1 MKSINYNNEIIEIT
15 IEKKKLFG
23 GVSTKTITIQM
34 NDIAKVAKEEFEG
47 NLNSVTFFLKDNN
60 EEFITLDEMKEKSE
74 LTSVLDFLIKSR
86 DKYSYE
92 VKLLDIETLEEKD
105 I

>member
-1 MKSINYNNEIIEIT
+1 MKSISYNNETIEIT
-15 IEKKKLFG
+15 TEKKKLFG

-34 NDIAKVAKEEFEG
+34 NDIAKVAKEEFGG

-74 LTSVLDFLIKSR
+74 LTSVLDFLIKSK

-92 VKLLDIETLEEKD
+92 VKLFDIDTLEEKD

>member
-1 MKSINYNNEIIEIT
+1 MKSINYNNDTIEIIT
-15 IEKKKLFG
+15 EKKKLFG

-34 NDIAKVAKEEFEG
+34 KDIAKVAKEEFGG

-74 LTSVLDFLIKSR
+74 LTNMLDFLIKSK

-92 VKLLDIETLEEKD
+92 VKLFDIDTLEEKD

>member
-15 IEKKKLFG
+15 TEKKKLFG
-23 GVSTKTITIQM
+23 GVSTKTITIQIK
-34 NDIAKVAKEEFEG
+34 DIAKVGKEEFEG
-47 NLNSVTFFLKDNN
+47 VLNSVTFFLKDNN
-60 EEFITLDEMKEKSE
+60 EEFIILDEMKEKSE
-74 LTSVLDFLIKSR
+74 LISVLDFLIKSR

-92 VKLLDIETLEEKD
+92 VKLFDIDTLEEKD

>member
-1 MKSINYNNEIIEIT
+1 MKSINYNNETIEIT
-15 IEKKKLFG
+15 TEKKKLFG

>member
-1 MKSINYNNEIIEIT
+1 MKSISYNNDSIEIT
-15 IEKKKLFG
+15 TEKKKLFG

-34 NDIAKVAKEEFEG
+34 KDIAKVAKEEFGG

-60 EEFITLDEMKEKSE
+60 EEFITLDEMKEKGE
-74 LTSVLDFLIKSR
+74 LTNMLDFLIKSK

-92 VKLLDIETLEEKD
+92 VKLFDIDTLEEKD

>member
-23 GVSTKTITIQM
+23 GVSTKTITIKM

>member
-1 MKSINYNNEIIEIT
+1 MKSINYNNDTIEIT
-15 IEKKKLFG
+15 TEKKKLFG

-34 NDIAKVAKEEFEG
+34 KDIAKVAKEEFGG

-74 LTSVLDFLIKSR
+74 LTNMLDFLIKSK

-92 VKLLDIETLEEKD
+92 VKLFDIDTLEEKD

>member
-15 IEKKKLFG
+15 TEKKKLCVR
-23 GVSTKTITIQM
+23 VSTKTITIQIK
-34 NDIAKVAKEEFEG
+34 DTPKVGNEEFDS

-74 LTSVLDFLIKSR
+74 LTSVLDFLIKSK

-92 VKLLDIETLEEKD
+92 VKLFDIDTLEEKD

>member
-1 MKSINYNNEIIEIT
+1 MKSINYNNDTIEIT
-15 IEKKKLFG
+15 TEKKKLFG

-34 NDIAKVAKEEFEG
+34 KDIAKVAKEEFGG

-74 LTSVLDFLIKSR
+74 LTGVLDFLIKSK

-92 VKLLDIETLEEKD
+92 VKLFDIDTLEEKD

>member
-1 MKSINYNNEIIEIT
+1 MKSISYNNETIEIT
-15 IEKKKLFG
+15 TEKKKLFG

-34 NDIAKVAKEEFEG
+34 KDIAKVAKEEFGG

-74 LTSVLDFLIKSR
+74 LTSVLDFLIKSK

-92 VKLLDIETLEEKD
+92 VKLFDIDTLEEKD

>member
-1 MKSINYNNEIIEIT
+1 MK
-15 IEKKKLFG
+15 
-23 GVSTKTITIQM
+23 
-34 NDIAKVAKEEFEG
+34 DIAKVAKEEFGG

-74 LTSVLDFLIKSR
+74 LTGVLDFLIKSR

-92 VKLLDIETLEEKD
+92 VKLFDIDTLEEKD

>member
-1 MKSINYNNEIIEIT
+1 MKSINYNNEIIEIIT
-15 IEKKKLFG
+15 EKKKLFG

-34 NDIAKVAKEEFEG
+34 KDIAKVAKEEFGG

-74 LTSVLDFLIKSR
+74 LTSVLDFLIKSK

-92 VKLLDIETLEEKD
+92 VKLFDIDTLEEKD

>member
-15 IEKKKLFG
+15 TEKKKLFG

-34 NDIAKVAKEEFEG
+34 KDIAKVAKEEFGG

-60 EEFITLDEMKEKSE
+60 EEFITLDEMKEKRE
-74 LTSVLDFLIKSR
+74 LTSVLDFLIKSK

-92 VKLLDIETLEEKD
+92 VKLFDIDTLEEKD

>member
-1 MKSINYNNEIIEIT
+1 MKSINYNNEIIET
-15 IEKKKLFG
+15 TTEKKKLFG

-34 NDIAKVAKEEFEG
+34 KDIAKVAKEEFGG

-60 EEFITLDEMKEKSE
+60 EEFITLDEMKEKGE
-74 LTSVLDFLIKSR
+74 LTSVLDFLIKSK

-92 VKLLDIETLEEKD
+92 VKLFDIDTLEEKD

>member
-15 IEKKKLFG
+15 TEKKKLFG

-34 NDIAKVAKEEFEG
+34 KDIAKVAKEEFEG

>member
-15 IEKKKLFG
+15 TEKKKLFG

-34 NDIAKVAKEEFEG
+34 KDIAKVTKEEFEG

-74 LTSVLDFLIKSR
+74 LTSVLDFLIKSK

-92 VKLLDIETLEEKD
+92 VKLFDIDTLEEKD

>member
-1 MKSINYNNEIIEIT
+1 MKSISYNNETIEIT

-23 GVSTKTITIQM
+23 GISTKTITIQM
-34 NDIAKVAKEEFEG
+34 KDIAKVAKEEFEG

-60 EEFITLDEMKEKSE
+60 EEFITIDEMKEKGE
-74 LTSVLDFLIKSR
+74 LTNMLDFLIKSK

-92 VKLLDIETLEEKD
+92 VKLFDIDTLEEKD

>member
-1 MKSINYNNEIIEIT
+1 MKSINYNNDTIEIT
-15 IEKKKLFG
+15 TEKKKLFG
-23 GVSTKTITIQM
+23 GVSTKKITIQM
-34 NDIAKVAKEEFEG
+34 KDIAKVAKEEFGG

-74 LTSVLDFLIKSR
+74 LTSVLDFLIKSK

-92 VKLLDIETLEEKD
+92 VKLFDIDTLEEKD

>member
-15 IEKKKLFG
+15 TEKKKLFG
-23 GVSTKTITIQM
+23 GVSTKTITIQL

-74 LTSVLDFLIKSR
+74 LTSVLDFLIKSK

-92 VKLLDIETLEEKD
+92 VKLFDIDTLEEKD